1 MAKILNSDYIS
12 GEVQRVV
19 ETPLGYI
26 INGIYYD
33 KKTMTPKALQTF
45 PAYGCRLCLGMDKN
59 LLLNNSYFNHY
70 KTMRNSIINDRYDP
84 TISYI
89 FTTHYNNGTK
99 TILKIREYNGKVD
112 ILKYLN
118 FGALSGGN
126 HHIINSYVGQD
137 KNYIYVLS
145 SGTYSTSNYNDFL
158 YKMDKE
164 TLAIVT
170 IDTITSNSWLTP
182 IKETEEYI
190 YYGQT
195 NDKGSHYI
203 KRYNKITNNVESLP
217 LPVMNDQK
225 YYSVSYSN
233 LLSNSNLDFYM
244 FSVFQDSKSHKMQIV
259 RYYFD
264 MTKNDIKDICTIKT
278 YKMGDGEQ
286 LITQPIINVDGMNTH
301 YEPFITTMDNKSYL
315 NIAIYEKVSSTS
327 NNISYYGIY
336 TFEIDKTTKDITYK
350 SFLNIKDYFRGFIGV
365 RNNTFLVGASDEK
378 CYLLNFE
385 KDKFVITNVLNNRPQ
400 YIGADLAE
408 NIWIV
413 NKLGEVEMYS
423 PFVPIHV
430 NIEYEFENYNYEGKD
445 IETYISIES
454 KNYLNENIA
463 SKLKLTIKG
472 EAVFSNN
479 SDNII
484 IDTTLETGKKRIP
497 ITIKGDGAITID
509 AEMAP

>member
-12 GEVQRVV
+12 GEIQRVV

-33 KKTMTPKALQTF
+33 KKTMTPKPLQTF
-45 PAYGCRLCLGMDKN
+45 PSYGYRLYLGMDKN
-59 LLLNNSYFNHY
+59 LLLNGGYSNHY
-70 KTMRNSIINDRYDP
+70 KTMGDTIINDRYDP

-89 FTTHYNNGTK
+89 FTTHYNNSTK
-99 TILKIREYNGKVD
+99 TIFKIREYNGKVD
-112 ILKYLN
+112 ILKYFN
-118 FGALSGGN
+118 FGNLSGGN
-126 HHIINSYVGQD
+126 YQIINSYVGQD
-137 KNYIYVLS
+137 RNYIYVLF
-145 SGTYSTSNYNDFL
+145 SGSTSGNGYNDFL
-158 YKMDKE
+158 YKIDKE
-164 TLAIVT
+164 TLAST
-170 IDTITSNSWLTP
+170 SIDNMTSNSWSTP

-195 NDKGSHYI
+195 NDRGSHYI
-203 KRYNKITNNVESLP
+203 KRYNKITNRIEGLP
-217 LPVMNDQK
+217 LPTMNDQK
-225 YYSVSYSN
+225 SYSVSYSN

-244 FSVFQDSKSHKMQIV
+244 FSVFQDSESHKMQIV

-278 YKMGDGEQ
+278 YKTGDKEQ
-286 LITQPIINVDGMNTH
+286 LITQPINVNSMNIH
-301 YEPFITTMDNKSYL
+301 YEPFITNMDNKSYL
-315 NIAIYEKVSSTS
+315 NIAIYEKVGSTS

-336 TFEIDKTTKDITYK
+336 TFQIDKTTKDITYK

-365 RNNTFLVGASDEK
+365 RNNTFLAGASNEK
-378 CYLLNFE
+378 CYFLNFE
-385 KDKFVITNVLNNRPQ
+385 KDKFVITNVLNNSPQ

-445 IETYISIES
+445 IDTYISIES

-484 IDTTLETGKKRIP
+484 IDNTLETGKKRIP

>member
-1 MAKILNSDYIS
+1 
-12 GEVQRVV
+12 
-19 ETPLGYI
+19 
-26 INGIYYD
+26 
-33 KKTMTPKALQTF
+33 
-45 PAYGCRLCLGMDKN
+45 
-59 LLLNNSYFNHY
+59 
-70 KTMRNSIINDRYDP
+70 
-84 TISYI
+84 
-89 FTTHYNNGTK
+89 
-99 TILKIREYNGKVD
+99 
-112 ILKYLN
+112 
-118 FGALSGGN
+118 
-126 HHIINSYVGQD
+126 
-137 KNYIYVLS
+137 
-145 SGTYSTSNYNDFL
+145 
-158 YKMDKE
+158 
-164 TLAIVT
+164 
-170 IDTITSNSWLTP
+170 
-182 IKETEEYI
+182 
-190 YYGQT
+190 
-195 NDKGSHYI
+195 
-203 KRYNKITNNVESLP
+203 
-217 LPVMNDQK
+217 MNDQK